1 MFHIIESAFGT
12 YSTDIRLAFLKILDG
27 FEQAVFIYKF
37 NNGQSGHPF
46 YFTVQGGMTHPHLFR
61 KSHYLK
67 TGIIQVIINNLPT
80 LQQELSVLLWNISF
94 PFSSMS
100 SPSLPILHAPTVD
113 RSVYGDI
120 SMKSVWSD
128 KHLRHNQK
136 HHWSSSEVLAVN
148 IMTGIWASFLSPFIN
163 CKKSVPFILG
173 IITSQITISGNVV
186 CTKEV
191 RLYHYLPL
199 IS

>member
-80 LQQELSVLLWNISF
+80 LQQELLF
-94 PFSSMS
+94 FF
-100 SPSLPILHAPTVD
+100 
-113 RSVYGDI
+113 
-120 SMKSVWSD
+120 
-128 KHLRHNQK
+128 
-136 HHWSSSEVLAVN
+136 
-148 IMTGIWASFLSPFIN
+148 GIFLFR
-163 CKKSVPFILG
+163 FR
-173 IITSQITISGNVV
+173 Q
-186 CTKEV
+186 
-191 RLYHYLPL
+191 
-199 IS
+199 

>member
-1 MFHIIESAFGT
+1 MLGSHIHLTFEKITEMFHIIESAFGT

-80 LQQELSVLLWNISF
+80 LQQELLF
-94 PFSSMS
+94 FF
-100 SPSLPILHAPTVD
+100 
-113 RSVYGDI
+113 
-120 SMKSVWSD
+120 
-128 KHLRHNQK
+128 
-136 HHWSSSEVLAVN
+136 
-148 IMTGIWASFLSPFIN
+148 GIFLFR
-163 CKKSVPFILG
+163 FR
-173 IITSQITISGNVV
+173 Q
-186 CTKEV
+186 
-191 RLYHYLPL
+191 
-199 IS
+199 